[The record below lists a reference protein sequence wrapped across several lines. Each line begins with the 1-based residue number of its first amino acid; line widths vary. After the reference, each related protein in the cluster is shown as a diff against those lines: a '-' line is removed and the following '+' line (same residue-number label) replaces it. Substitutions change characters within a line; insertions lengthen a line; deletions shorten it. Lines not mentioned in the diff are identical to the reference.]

1 MRAGIYCT
9 IYQVEYTTESRLFHR
24 NSNVKQHASSENH
37 CYNLI
42 YAMQYNVALHIV
54 FYSYIFFFLHF
65 PFTFMNEFQPRLLAF
80 ALKPGATF
88 SSMFFFWS
96 KTLSCSTVLCHL
108 PLRLAE
114 PATGLFI
121 MKRFVLIIA
130 KR

>member
-54 FYSYIFFFLHF
+54 FYSYISLSPFPIYIHERISTAFISLCTKTRSYFLFNVFFLVENLIVFHS
-65 PFTFMNEFQPRLLAF
+65 PL
-80 ALKPGATF
+80 
-88 SSMFFFWS
+88 SSP
-96 KTLSCSTVLCHL
+96 T
-108 PLRLAE
+108 
-114 PATGLFI
+114 
-121 MKRFVLIIA
+121 
-130 KR
+130 